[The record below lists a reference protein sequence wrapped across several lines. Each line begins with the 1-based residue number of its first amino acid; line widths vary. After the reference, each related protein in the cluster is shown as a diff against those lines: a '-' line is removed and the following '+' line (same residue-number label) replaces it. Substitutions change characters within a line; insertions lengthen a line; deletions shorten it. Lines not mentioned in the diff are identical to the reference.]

1 MSDLALKEDGLTI
14 EEMAAALGAANTNKE
29 RSPSIGALKINS
41 FGEDANG
48 DQIPLGAFFL
58 NNQNPRVYAK
68 EGVRFRAFTN
78 HIQYQHWD
86 DGKLLNKSLLVINQK
101 AQARDQLGGEMCGM
115 PTYEQ
120 SMALSPKEREEYI
133 GRDRYRIIRGV
144 VSYTGTTAK
153 GEEVTIENEPCVLS
167 LKRKNYGPFYHDVT
181 NRMPKDVSN
190 LWDFES
196 ILKADK
202 IKNDKGA
209 VYYVMRFTPQFGNL
223 LEVDQM
229 VSDTIKHTFGLVANE
244 NKRIDEAYK
253 SASMQ
258 AADEAYQDEI
268 MDQVNTLEHDFA

>member
-14 EEMAAALGAANTNKE
+14 EEMAAALGAANNNKD
-29 RSPSIGALKINS
+29 RAPSVGALKINS

-48 DQIPLGAFFL
+48 DQIPLGSFFL

-86 DGKLLNKSLLVINQK
+86 DGKLLNKSLLVLNQK

-120 SMALSPKEREEYI
+120 SISMSPKEREEYL

-144 VSYTGTTAK
+144 VSYTGTTAT

-181 NRMPKDVSN
+181 NRMPKGISN

-202 IKNDKGA
+202 CKTDKGA
-209 VYYVMRFTPQFGNL
+209 VYYVMRFTPQFDNL

-229 VSDTIKHTFGLVANE
+229 VSDTIKHTFGLVASE

-253 SASMQ
+253 NASMQ
-258 AADEAYQDEI
+258 AQDEAYQDEI
-268 MDQVNTLEHDFA
+268 MDQVNTLEHDFV